1 MENKQDKLFIECD
14 CHTHILQV
22 VNDIEYIKHED
33 KVVAKIQTMH
43 LAMFNYGV
51 DFHKESIWNR
61 IKFSLKY
68 IKTGIMFSDQLSLNP
83 SEAKKLSDFLVE
95 HIKD

>member
-22 VNDIEYIKHED
+22 VNDVEYIKHD
-33 KVVAKIQTMH
+33 DGQFQKIQTIDFG
-43 LAMFNYGV
+43 MFNYGV
-51 DFHKESIWNR
+51 DFHKESIWKR

-68 IKTGIMFSDQLSLNP
+68 IRTGTIFSDQISLNP

-95 HIKD
+95 HTKD